1 MRINEVITEA
11 AMGTIITNNLEIIV
25 DQHAIDRAKERG
37 VSPHAVDYIIKKQLP
52 KVLRKLQKIP
62 SGQRFWVYDWSSE
75 TALGLRRISDN
86 TLKFQLKTVWP
97 GVPSL
102 TPNSDIL
109 IKI

>member
-1 MRINEVITEA
+1 MRINDIITEA
-11 AMGTIITNNLEIIV
+11 AIGTILTNNLEIII

-52 KVLRKLQKIP
+52 KVLRKLQQIP
-62 SGQRFWVYDWSSE
+62 SGQKFWVYDWSSE
-75 TALGLRRISDN
+75 TALGLRRISADA
-86 TLKFQLKTVWP
+86 LKFQLKTVWP

-102 TPNSDIL
+102 TPNSYIL

>member
-11 AMGTIITNNLEIIV
+11 SIGTIFTNDLKIIV

-52 KVLRKLQKIP
+52 KVLRKLQLIP
-62 SGQRFWVYDWSSE
+62 SGQKIWVYDWSSE
-75 TALGLRRISDN
+75 TALGLRRISDDK
-86 TLKFQLKTVWP
+86 LIFQLKTVWP

-102 TPNSDIL
+102 TPGSDLL

>member
-11 AMGTIITNNLEIIV
+11 VIGTIITNNLEIIV

-37 VSPHAVDYIIKKQLP
+37 VSPRAVDYIIKKQLP
-52 KVLRKLQKIP
+52 KVLRKLHQIPAGQK
-62 SGQRFWVYDWSSE
+62 FWVYDWSSE
-75 TALGLRRISDN
+75 TALGLRRISAD
-86 TLKFQLKTVWP
+86 TLTFQLKTVWP

-102 TPNSDIL
+102 TPNSNIL